1 MFALVVICFTDLNL
15 FLVIILI
22 IDTRLFPSRNPLF
35 RHTPTPYSFQMFS
48 LLRNGKRSYVCVC
61 VCVSVLPKCRIL
73 S

>member
-35 RHTPTPYSFQMFS
+35 RRTPTPYSFQMFS
-48 LLRNGKRSYVCVC
+48 RLRSYMVKGRMCVC
-61 VCVSVLPKCRIL
+61 VGAAKV
-73 S
+73 